1 MADPRHPVRDNSR
14 ALGLVSDR
22 TASTPGQSQEPSAE
36 TGDDFARALDAALD
50 AIRTAIDD
58 DDEAEKNAAAEQPF
72 EPEQDPGWTMPNVTA
87 PQNPSREQRA
97 FREISS
103 DIAAR
108 HPELRGA
115 PEAPKQ
121 EPRSVPMPNAAT
133 LASRAIPSQRARE
146 PMSYDP
152 YSPMSGAGARRAA
165 PTATIPANDEPDLSQ
180 RPYRVGGASVD
191 QGGQDD
197 YWARFANEVDSDLVG
212 ANEQPRSRSPM
223 QHKPA
228 VRTAPTRATPRSR
241 AMQPNDLP
249 SFGNNHDDAPAK
261 SSGKGRVLAVSAI
274 ALVAALGFA
283 AVAVWLGNELSSQSG
298 DGDINIAASPAVS
311 EQRTAAALPAANSNN
326 PARLQVSPAEGRA
339 GEAIPLDVSLTAAPG
354 ERTAVLISGLPADS
368 KLSSGVDTGKGV
380 WIVKPGDLDGL
391 ELTAPQ
397 SASGNS
403 DMKFEL
409 VASNGLTLDVQ
420 TAQLTLEADEAQVA
434 LRSEPVVAAGLTPKP
449 VKTAAVTFGQPA
461 PSPVAS
467 TQDAA
472 AEPQVSAPP
481 LAPRAQPPAAQQSA
495 GGGGGGQGWGGGQ
508 ANVQVVDRQS
518 QSGEPGQNVAKS
530 QTGTQP
536 AAKTVR
542 LASINPAPTST
553 ATNRIATPQ
562 PLPPE
567 MQELVQRGNALM
579 EIGDLAS
586 ARLFFERAAEAG
598 SADAALSM
606 AKSFDPIYF
615 EEKDVHG
622 LPANPDRAM
631 QWYEKA
637 AGLGSAEAST
647 RLSALKARL

>member
-22 TASTPGQSQEPSAE
+22 TASTSGQSQEPDAE

-58 DDEAEKNAAAEQPF
+58 DDVENNTAAEQPV
-72 EPEQDPGWTMPNVTA
+72 EPAQDTGWTMPKVSA
-87 PQNPSREQRA
+87 PQGQSREQRA

-115 PEAPKQ
+115 PETAKQ
-121 EPRSVPMPNAAT
+121 EQRNVPMPNAAT
-133 LASRAIPSQRARE
+133 LASRPLPNQRGRE
-146 PMSYDP
+146 PLSYEP
-152 YSPMSGAGARRAA
+152 YAPMNGAGARRAA

-180 RPYRVGGASVD
+180 RPYRVGSAAAD

-197 YWARFANEVDSDLVG
+197 YWSRFASEVDSDLVG
-212 ANEQPRSRSPM
+212 ANEQARGRPSI
-223 QHKPA
+223 QQKPA
-228 VRTAPTRATPRSR
+228 VKSAPNRAAPRSR

-261 SSGKGRVLAVSAI
+261 RSGKGRVLAVSAI
-274 ALVAALGFA
+274 ALTAALGFA

-298 DGDINIAASPAVS
+298 DGDINIAASPAVT
-311 EQRTAAALPAANSNN
+311 EQRTAAALPAADSNN
-326 PARLQVSPAEGRA
+326 PARLQVAPVEGRA
-339 GEAIPLDVSLTAAPG
+339 GEAVPLDVSLTAAPG
-354 ERTAVLISGLPADS
+354 ERTAVLISGLPADA

-391 ELTAPQ
+391 ELTAPP
-397 SASGNS
+397 SASGSS

-420 TAQLTLEADEAQVA
+420 TAQLKLEADETQVA
-434 LRSEPVVAAGLTPKP
+434 LRSEPVAAGLAPKP
-449 VKTAAVTFGQPA
+449 VKTATVTFGKPA
-461 PSPVAS
+461 ASPVAGA
-467 TQDAA
+467 QDAA
-472 AEPQVSAPP
+472 IEPEVSAPP
-481 LAPRAQPPAAQQSA
+481 LAPRAEPPAAQQSA

-508 ANVQVVDRQS
+508 TNVQVVDRQS
-518 QSGEPGQNVAKS
+518 QSAEPGQDLAKS
-530 QTGTQP
+530 QAGAQP
-536 AAKTVR
+536 AAKAVR
-542 LASINPAPTST
+542 LASINPAPA
-553 ATNRIATPQ
+553 ATNSNRIATPQ

-631 QWYEKA
+631 KWYEKA

-647 RLSALKARL
+647 RLSALKGRL